1 MCQLHS
7 CCCKG
12 SKRGSDELCCP
23 KLFLSCD
30 LGGICQ
36 FVHPKWCIISNM
48 ISISVYHLHKS
59 GVNSRYKVH
68 NVAMGPG
75 PQNSWLR
82 SDEAKMCLC
91 WTHIYTWTALHINST
106 IKGHPFVHS
115 GFYYI
120 YIYTKIYIY
129 IYTYKQKWHGD
140 IEKVHI
146 VHIHHFRNMI
156 GVVVCLP
163 LAVAVVTA
171 GFIWG
176 TAVCDASA
184 SFRERDRVGRLVT

>member
-1 MCQLHS
+1 MS
-7 CCCKG
+7 NDT
-12 SKRGSDELCCP
+12 SY
-23 KLFLSCD
+23 KLM
-30 LGGICQ
+30 G
-36 FVHPKWCIISNM
+36 

-120 YIYTKIYIY
+120 YILKYIY
-129 IYTYKQKWHGD
+129 I
-140 IEKVHI
+140 HI
-146 VHIHHFRNMI
+146 NKNDMEILKKFT
-156 GVVVCLP
+156 LF
-163 LAVAVVTA
+163 T
-171 GFIWG
+171 FIISG
-176 TAVCDASA
+176 T
-184 SFRERDRVGRLVT
+184 